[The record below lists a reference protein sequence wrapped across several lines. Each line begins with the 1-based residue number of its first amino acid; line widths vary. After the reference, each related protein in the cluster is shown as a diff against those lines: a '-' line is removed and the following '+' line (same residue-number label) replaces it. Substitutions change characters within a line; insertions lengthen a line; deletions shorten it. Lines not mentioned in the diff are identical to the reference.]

1 MALIEAERKKKGEF
15 VNRFAAFAEFCRE
28 SINPDLKDEAVEEML
43 VQHLLTERIFR
54 RIGQV
59 VTVSRETVRLVR
71 ELASLLLIPP
81 Q

>member
-1 MALIEAERKKKGEF
+1 
-15 VNRFAAFAEFCRE
+15 
-28 SINPDLKDEAVEEML
+28 ML